1 MKKRTVAICLF
12 IGCLLI
18 GVVIAGIFRET
29 YRQPSTVRKLTEEE
43 KEEVVKIALNDT
55 KVKEMLKGKE
65 YKVSEAAMISVVKG
79 EKMKIISSRTFPGV
93 QIYIGEDEWMKITDI
108 RVLVDLEKKKVIDIL
123 VAPPSKPTM
132 PREVTEEEKEEAIKI
147 ALSNESVKEK
157 IEGLEYEIV
166 DVRSSKKWMTGEKL
180 ETYFVKIGVKGTSVA
195 YTVRVNSTEGK
206 VIGIGQSLYGDKIGM
221 EKTSKAA
228 GIALNDS
235 RIKEKIEGKEYE
247 VSTHQRLI
255 GKRLVVDIYID
266 IKEPLERYLATVDTE
281 EWKVIEVWKIAHLF
295 EKTEEIK

>member
-1 MKKRTVAICLF
+1 
-12 IGCLLI
+12 
-18 GVVIAGIFRET
+18 
-29 YRQPSTVRKLTEEE
+29 RKLTEEE

-123 VAPPSKPTM
+123 VAPPTRPAI
-132 PREVTEEEKEEAIKI
+132 PREVTEEDKEEAIKI
-147 ALSNESVKEK
+147 ALGNESVREK
-157 IEGLEYEIV
+157 IEGFEYEIV
-166 DVRSSKKWMTGEKL
+166 DVRSSKKRMTGEKL
-180 ETYFVKIGVKGTSVA
+180 ETYFVKIGIKGTTVA

-206 VIGIGQSLYGDKIGM
+206 VIGIGQSLYGNKIGR
-221 EKTSKAA
+221 EKTSKAVK
-228 GIALNDS
+228 IALNDT

-255 GKRLVVDIYID
+255 GKRLVVDVCIE
-266 IKEPLERYLATVDTE
+266 IKEPPERYVATVDTE
-281 EWKVIEVWKIAHLF
+281 EWEVIGVWKVARGFF
-295 EKTEEIK
+295 ERGEEIT